1 MLVIFAD
8 GEEKIVPTYKLENL
22 IQERK
27 IVAFYRSD
35 GWVRVDQ
42 DPVRKGP
49 PKSWSGNRWSD
60 FMPKS
65 AKQ

>member
-22 IQERK
+22 IKEKK

-35 GWVRVDQ
+35 GWVQIGR
-42 DPVRKGP
+42 DPVRSGP
-49 PKSWSGNRWSD
+49 PQSWSGNRWSD
-60 FMPKS
+60 FMPRS